1 MKTVTL
7 NQAAADL
14 KKMIKDALHNKEAIT
29 IATED
34 GAVTILPQEEYESM
48 QETLKLLMDKKSLKA
63 LLAGHQH
70 RDAGYVSESY
80 SVEDIF
86 DDLQD

>member
-14 KKMIKDALHNKEAIT
+14 KNMIKDTLHNKEAIT

-48 QETLKLLMDKKSLKA
+48 QETLNLLMDKKSLNA
-63 LLAGHQH
+63 LLTSHH
-70 RDAGYVSESY
+70 DRDAGYVSESY
-80 SVEDIF
+80 TVEDIF